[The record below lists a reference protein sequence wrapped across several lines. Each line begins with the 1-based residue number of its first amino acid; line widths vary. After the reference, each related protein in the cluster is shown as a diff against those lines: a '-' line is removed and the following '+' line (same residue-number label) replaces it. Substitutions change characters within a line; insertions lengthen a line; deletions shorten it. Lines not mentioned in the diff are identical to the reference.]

1 MLQFDPEEPTPE
13 EPSRDEPEP
22 QLPLTRSEC
31 LPDGS
36 NSSRPC
42 GYVKCRHH
50 LSSNSE
56 HSCSLDLAELGGMTL
71 DEVGQVMGVTRERV
85 RQIEVEALRKFR
97 LRVNWNPSDF

>member
-1 MLQFDPEEPTPE
+1 MLQSNPEEPIPE
-13 EPSRDEPEP
+13 EPSRDEPGS

-50 LSSNSE
+50 LNNSK

-85 RQIEVEALRKFR
+85 RQMEVEALRKFR
-97 LRVNWNPSDF
+97 LRVNWDPSDF